1 MFISDVPSFCWL
13 DSHLGIHSF
22 WTWGCHQTVMGI
34 SSCKVGINQMKPLIC
49 RAGHSLGFHHLYIYN
64 FEEYISF
71 ILNIS
76 HNPWMMY
83 SSFLTVAINSIPV
96 HPTTKT
102 TKGKGRMPAVHR
114 SQVSWT
120 KMRAQ
125 PALVGYNVVNP
136 MTAIPN
142 RGLLGIH
149 LFGGCQISSKW

>member
-1 MFISDVPSFCWL
+1 MDDVFLISDGGNKLHPRPSHYQ
-13 DSHLGIHSF
+13 DH
-22 WTWGCHQTVMGI
+22 
-34 SSCKVGINQMKPLIC
+34 
-49 RAGHSLGFHHLYIYN
+49 
-64 FEEYISF
+64 
-71 ILNIS
+71 
-76 HNPWMMY
+76 
-83 SSFLTVAINSIPV
+83 
-96 HPTTKT
+96 

-149 LFGGCQISSKW
+149 LLGDVKFPPNGELMGWFWL